1 MPKNTWSNYKRSG
14 IRVDPP
20 PLFFQ
25 NSHIFPLFFF
35 GNVPYLELSVGHPVL
50 EISSAHTCW
59 SGLLPRMQ
67 PPVGERRRKPW
78 RMSSRSTRFLSTG
91 FGRLLG
97 NVTIGHHGGHQYFL
111 NRNILLVS
119 SPTPL
124 SGKPRIQ
131 TGGGWRKP
139 PCTSESAQ
147 KGEELIKPKKGVGMI
162 GGGCLIV
169 EE

>member
-1 MPKNTWSNYKRSG
+1 MEWMRTKR
-14 IRVDPP
+14 
-20 PLFFQ
+20 LFCCIYICFYLL
-25 NSHIFPLFFF
+25 FPSTVNCSPFD
-35 GNVPYLELSVGHPVL
+35 YLELSVGHPVL

-67 PPVGERRRKPW
+67 PPVGERRGKPW
-78 RMSSRSTRFLSTG
+78 RMSSRSTRFLSTV

-124 SGKPRIQ
+124 SGKPRLQ

-162 GGGCLIV
+162 SGGGCLIV